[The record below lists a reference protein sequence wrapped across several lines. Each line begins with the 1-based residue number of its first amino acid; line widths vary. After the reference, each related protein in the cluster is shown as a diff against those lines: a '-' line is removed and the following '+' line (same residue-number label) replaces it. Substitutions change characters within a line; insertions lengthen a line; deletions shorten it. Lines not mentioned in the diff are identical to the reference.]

1 MSYKLFRDMHRE
13 NIVLLLE
20 EGNFYSAYMED
31 AYVLNYLFSFKI
43 IYSNHYVKVS
53 FPRKSLNRVRNIL
66 ELRKCTYC
74 IPSCNLVTTKCSGG
88 NNYLKYL
95 NQENYLKDR
104 ILEKLKSLTYQEL
117 LSVLQDS
124 FKL

>member
-1 MSYKLFRDMHRE
+1 MHRE

-31 AYVLNYLFSFKI
+31 AYVLNYLFSFKM

-53 FPRKSLNRVRNIL
+53 FPKKSLNRVKNIL

-74 IPSCNLVTTKCSGG
+74 IP
-88 NNYLKYL
+88 Y
-95 NQENYLKDR
+95 
-104 ILEKLKSLTYQEL
+104 
-117 LSVLQDS
+117 
-124 FKL
+124 